1 MILVILIELLCCYSF
16 TQSEVFFHI
25 NASRW
30 KERVVRETTSRIN
43 FISITMSSNTKVNIS
58 QVNNA
63 GIGGNAIDEKGF
75 LAQIS
80 KNDGVSLIEYYMNI
94 YFQFIRY

>member
-1 MILVILIELLCCYSF
+1 
-16 TQSEVFFHI
+16 
-25 NASRW
+25 
-30 KERVVRETTSRIN
+30 
-43 FISITMSSNTKVNIS
+43 MSSNTKVNIS